1 MRDIAADPRDR
12 AIVAAMIAMARALDM
27 KVIAEGI
34 ESEAQLAI
42 LAEEGCDL
50 FQGFL
55 RSGPVSAEDFAA
67 LAGE

>member
-1 MRDIAADPRDR
+1 
-12 AIVAAMIAMARALDM
+12 MARALDL

-42 LAEEGCDL
+42 LGEEGCDL

-55 RSGPVSAEDFAA
+55 RSGPVSPEEFAA
-67 LAGE
+67 LASQ